1 VDWDWQMPAVT
12 AWVFALGGAAL
23 AAHESSVSPSGAR
36 QGVRVTVGLLAL
48 LATVA
53 PGLVFAS
60 QRQLNDGLDALR
72 AGNCSTAIDRA
83 TASIS
88 TLDIRPE
95 PYEVLALCQAKRGRS
110 GFAIQAME
118 KAVERDPNN
127 WRYAFNLA
135 VLQGGAG
142 LDPRP
147 ELLRARRLNPQRAE
161 IKDLLA
167 TVPKGSAVDWDLSLL
182 PPSGAT
188 VQP

>member
-1 VDWDWQMPAVT
+1 
-12 AWVFALGGAAL
+12 
-23 AAHESSVSPSGAR
+23 
-36 QGVRVTVGLLAL
+36 VRVAVGLLAL
-48 LATVA
+48 VATVA
-53 PGLVFAS
+53 PALVLAS

-72 AGNCSTAIDRA
+72 AGNCSTAVDRA
-83 TASIS
+83 TASIG

-95 PYEVLALCQAKRGRS
+95 PYEAIALCQAKRGRT

-118 KAVERDPNN
+118 KAAKRDPNN
-127 WRYAFNLA
+127 WRYAFSLA
-135 VLQGGAG
+135 ILQGGAG

-182 PPSGAT
+182 PPSGAS
-188 VQP
+188 VAP